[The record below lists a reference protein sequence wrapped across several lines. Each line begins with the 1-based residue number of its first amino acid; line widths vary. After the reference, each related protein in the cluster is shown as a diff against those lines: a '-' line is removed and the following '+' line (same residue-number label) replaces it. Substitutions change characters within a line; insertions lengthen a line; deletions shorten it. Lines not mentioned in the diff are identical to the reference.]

1 MSWNAKFIKVVSGS
15 LLLVLFLAV
24 TLLSFTLLGPV
35 LFGFEVRTVTGGSM
49 APAIP
54 RGSLAVV
61 SQVDSENIEV
71 GDVIA
76 YRRSNDT
83 KLIITHRVVEVQQR
97 LRGLGFLTKGDA
109 NETRDAGIVPS
120 RMVLGKVVAHVPW
133 LGRVAGFLRTP
144 LGFLVFLVAPATVLA
159 WHELRNI
166 ISLIREKR
174 RALVSKTFPVV
185 SFNESEKKA

>member
-1 MSWNAKFIKVVSGS
+1 MHIAIKVVGGT
-15 LLLVLFLAV
+15 LLLALFLAV

-35 LFGFEVRTVTGGSM
+35 LFGFEVRTVNGGSM

-54 RGSLAVV
+54 RGSLAIV
-61 SQVDSENIEV
+61 SQVEPENIEV

-76 YRRSNDT
+76 YRRANDT

-133 LGRVAGFLRTP
+133 LGRVTGFLRTP
-144 LGFLVFLVAPATVLA
+144 LGFLVFLVVPATVLA
-159 WHELRNI
+159 WHEVKNI
-166 ISLIREKR
+166 ASIVRPRGRKR
-174 RALVSKTFPVV
+174 VSPY
-185 SFNESEKKA
+185 SGRSPASETEVAD